1 MLRQIYKVNAE
12 QVITSEQNP
21 QGVLSTV
28 PNFPVTV
35 DSRTYGATTDNPNG
49 NPDTALVVAQAEF
62 AKAVKDLTVAANP
75 ARVMWAV
82 SLTRADGVQVERKSF
97 GAFPDMTPQPEP
109 QPEPEEPEE
118 QGE

>member
-28 PNFPVTV
+28 PNYPVPV
-35 DSRTYGATTDNPNG
+35 DSRNYGATEANPNG
-49 NPDTALVVAQAEF
+49 NLDTALVVAQAEF

-82 SLTRADGVQVERKSF
+82 TLTRADGVLVERKSF
-97 GAFPDMTPQPEP
+97 GAFPDMTPK
-109 QPEPEEPEE
+109 PEPEPEPVTEE
-118 QGE
+118 

>member
-1 MLRQIYKVNAE
+1 MLRQIYKVDCL

-28 PNFPVTV
+28 PNYPISV

-62 AKAVKDLTVAANP
+62 AKAVKDLTVANNP
-75 ARVMWAV
+75 TRAMWAV
-82 SLTRADGVQVERKSF
+82 SLTRADGVLVERKSF

-109 QPEPEEPEE
+109 EEPEE
-118 QGE
+118 QGEGE

>member
-1 MLRQIYKVNAE
+1 MLRQIYIVSAS

-28 PNFPVTV
+28 PNFPVNV
-35 DSRTYGATTDNPNG
+35 DSRSYGATEQNPNG

-62 AKAVKDLTVAANP
+62 ANAVKSLTVANNP
-75 ARVMWAV
+75 ARVMWSV
-82 SLTRADGVQVERKSF
+82 TLTRADGVLVDRKSF

-109 QPEPEEPEE
+109 QPEPEPEGAE
-118 QGE
+118 E